1 MAQGAGAN
9 DDIDHAA
16 LIGGLTTVDDAG
28 VGNETDC
35 TSSRELMSAMSCSCS
50 SEGTLW
56 LVPVLAVVVA
66 HVRCMLAVLD

>member
-28 VGNETDC
+28 VGNETDR
-35 TSSRELMSAMSCSCS
+35 TASRELMSAM
-50 SEGTLW
+50 T
-56 LVPVLAVVVA
+56 VVVS
-66 HVRCMLAVLD
+66 HLRWISAVLD